1 MDLPQRTNLRLREYD
16 YSLNG
21 AYFVTICVKD
31 RASLF
36 GRVVVGADLVSARA
50 ELNPAGRIVEEV
62 LHETIQ
68 AFAGVHLDRYVIM
81 PNHFHGIFVI
91 SRADTRS
98 APTVPVTSVVQA
110 FKSKTTVAYIKAVKA
125 GLLLPFDKQIWQRNY
140 YEHVIRNE
148 KAYLRVCQY
157 IDENPA
163 RWEEDEY
170 YSA

>member
-1 MDLPQRTNLRLREYD
+1 M
-16 YSLNG
+16 
-21 AYFVTICVKD
+21 
-31 RASLF
+31 
-36 GRVVVGADLVSARA
+36 
-50 ELNPAGRIVEEV
+50 
-62 LHETIQ
+62 
-68 AFAGVHLDRYVIM
+68 
-81 PNHFHGIFVI
+81 
-91 SRADTRS
+91 
-98 APTVPVTSVVQA
+98 PVTSVVQA

-148 KAYLRVCQY
+148 KDYLRVCQY